1 MTPSNSQPTTSFARS
16 TTAVLSTGTPL
27 IQESARE
34 TKSPPIFRNRV
45 IDKKG
50 LRNLIAWA
58 YKEFGTSATTAIAD
72 ELKDL
77 GFHYATQAAVSISVD
92 DLRIPEDKK
101 VLLNEAEEEIT
112 RTEER
117 YRLGEITEVERH
129 TKVIDTWTETNER
142 LVKAVKRTF
151 TEHDPLNSVWMM
163 ANSGARGNMSQVRQ
177 LVGMRGLMA
186 NPQGEIIDLPIRTNF
201 REGLTVTE
209 YVISSYGARKGLVDT
224 ALRTADSGYLTR
236 RLVDVAQDMIVR
248 DEDCGTQRGIIIHAD
263 EKGRYQNNKL
273 VGRLTAENITT
284 IVKVTHVTILGGKL
298 HPCNNTAI
306 LKRFEKGMLVQPGDQ
321 LQEERK
327 TSSLALVQA
336 VKTPEGS
343 ALLVS
348 KLPQKT
354 WEVKPGDSLQVAD
367 GSWIDGETRLNEE
380 IVSLNSGLVVVSE
393 SNGTSYVSL
402 VKGSLHLCKDKKAL
416 KRFEKGSLAKPG
428 DTLTKNLTVNQYTYV
443 RSTVSGQ
450 DNALF
455 LSEFDPQNDY
465 NINTNDFP
473 LLVKKNQW
481 IDRNAELAN
490 GVLSPISGIINTYPT
505 KKEQLLLPRN
515 SEISL
520 EVSAQL
526 EARQVK
532 AVKVRSPLTCET
544 PKSVCRRCYG
554 WALAHNKLVDLGEA
568 VGIVA
573 AQSIGEPGTQLTM
586 RTFHTGGVSTAETG
600 TVRSILT
607 GTVSLGDQARV
618 RPYRTPHGRN
628 AHIAETNFQLTV
640 RSTSGQEQSV
650 SITSSSVL
658 FVENGSAVK
667 RDDVLGQ
674 IAGGNVKK
682 SVEKATKD
690 VICDL
695 AGQVNYDKEI
705 QPREATDR
713 QGNVTVKAQRLGQL
727 WVLSGDVYNLP
738 PNAEPVVEAGCA
750 VQAGDVLA
758 ESRLRSEYG
767 GDVRLRD
774 ATGDSREVQIV
785 TAKLTIKDLK
795 LVHESS
801 HVGELWNLESED
813 GLSYRLNTNPGS
825 KIGHGE
831 VIAELSDERFR
842 TQSGGLVKFSPGLS
856 IKKARSAKHGF
867 ELSHGGT
874 LLWIPQETHEI
885 NKDISLLMVKN
896 HQRIEAGTEVVKD
909 IFSQTS
915 GIVTVIQ
922 KNDILREITVQS
934 GIVHYCDMNN
944 PSHKEALERFSEE
957 GMLVN
962 PGDVLIEGGLT
973 EAPTTS
979 QMDGVAIRAD
989 NSITILSGKL
999 RLCNNQSILKRF
1011 REGMLL
1017 NPGMAVV
1024 DDFITDVF
1032 TYVQSVE
1039 TPQGSALLV
1048 SPLSQ
1053 SGDVHLCHDKHACE
1067 PFRNGQ
1073 LVYPGQ
1079 PITEELLADALACV
1093 EVVETLEGSGLRVS
1107 PFDQQQTCPIPASV
1121 QPVHDHGQWVEKGT
1135 KLVVATPTLIAENI
1149 HYVESVMSP
1158 SEGSPFLLLRPVE
1171 EFAIPDDAYVPATTL
1186 ARQPKGPSMALK
1198 AQQRLMFKDGELV
1211 KSVEP
1216 VELLRTQVILET
1228 SDTTPQMTV
1237 DVEMV
1242 PGRTKKGQRL
1252 SMVILESLLVRRD
1265 TLSDATHGSTHTELK
1280 IEDGKRVKPGQVIAT
1295 TQILCKEDGVVQIP
1309 PLEARIKKPWD
1320 TALEKDAVIEL
1331 STVERINRE
1340 AKSGGSKP
1348 AEFEAEPVRRLIV
1361 ERESDTC
1368 NIVVPK
1374 DISVDVKSGE
1384 RLVQGDTLVKDYK
1397 DMPDCQLKIRSGD
1410 VYPCHDKHACEP
1422 FREGQLV
1429 YPGQPIPTTE
1439 ELPPADALAC
1449 VEAVETPEG
1458 PGLLVSP
1465 FEQQQTCPIHAS
1477 QCVHDHGQW
1486 VEKGTELVATSSQI
1500 GGLAKVTKTPH
1511 SQTVSIRSGQLK
1523 PCTNKSTL
1531 DCFQKGQLAVGGRV
1545 LDENITLDTLT
1556 FVKSVDRPEGSM
1568 LLLSPVQEFTTL
1580 QETCELSETNYND
1593 QLHLC
1598 QDKQTLEF
1606 FQEGLLSDTSNEMLV
1621 QAVTAASDKEKL
1633 RMLVKNLIDPSGEQC
1648 SHSQLL
1654 RGDFM
1659 KEPVSRLREIC
1670 EENNLTKSSS
1680 SRKQLLIQHLKDSR
1694 MPEIIIFSNDKQINN
1709 KQESSLEDYERYLEE
1724 QPKPQ
1729 LQSYLQK
1736 FGNLKRADS
1745 SKQNLLRTI
1754 KNKMKKFIGT
1764 DVVTVAPLIF
1774 FGLPTLANDS
1784 QIEKILKEPG
1794 TIEVVYPGKGFDEWS
1809 EKEPG
1814 TIKVVYPEKGF
1825 DEWSEEELEELC
1837 RHKELLPSEAE
1848 EYRFLLDQAGIQPKP
1863 RTLDALNKDELAQL
1877 IRELRPSS
1885 AVYVQVVDTPEGSAL
1900 LLSPVQVEKFAVPE
1914 ETYEFSSKDIL
1925 TVADGQWI
1933 EPGTRLT
1940 KTPITSQMDGVAI
1953 LRDNSVT
1960 ILSGELHLRNNQ
1972 SILKRFRKGMLVKPG
1987 MAVVDDFT
1995 DVFTYVQSVE
2005 TPQGSALLVSPLSE
2019 EVHQINRTQLQVQPG
2034 DYVQSGDIVAQGLKT
2049 KRSGIVVIGEVHTT
2063 SPTSGVVEAIRPGW
2077 LRLRVGRPYMVSPE
2091 SILHVRDGGLVQRG
2105 DALALLVFERAK
2117 TGDIVQGLPRIEE
2130 LLEARRPRDAS
2141 VLCQSSGRVKLEIG
2155 EDEEVLVKIVEDQ
2168 HGDDSYDIP
2177 ADHNIFGGPVKVNRP
2192 APWDE
2197 DQHKTALLG
2206 VVELSTMMVKDLQDL
2221 CRRHSLKGYTQ
2232 WKKPELCRRLER
2244 AGIPAPPPA
2253 LQDLKADQLIDLVEK
2268 LDPSGVQ
2275 RAKLL
2280 KGDFKQKT
2288 LTELKELA
2296 KQHQLKITIQ
2306 KATGKKAGLIQRLKE
2321 ANISMPALPL
2331 NEQNKADLIA
2341 FIDEI
2346 DPSKEKRAAFV
2357 EGSFADESSRQL
2369 KQYCKAHGLKA
2380 YSKLSKPA
2388 LCTVLEKAGVQAPP
2402 RPLEKL
2408 EQPQLVQ
2415 LADRLDPTG
2424 EKAAILLKQSLEN
2437 QPIKVL
2443 QSLCKDHGLKSS
2455 SQQSQSAKK
2464 AELCQRLSQAGILPP
2479 PQPLGQLKKGE
2490 LIQLIRQMEAPTP
2503 TEGRQPEPDPDRRM
2517 TEDDRVHVYDIPLG
2531 RNVMVSD
2538 GHRVQAGSALTDG
2551 PINPHDLLDIHFK
2564 DLLRRRQSTME
2575 AAQGAIATVQQRLVD
2590 EVQSVYQ
2597 SQGVTIDNKHIE
2609 VIVRQM
2615 TSKVRIEDA
2624 GDTTLLPGELVE
2636 LPQVAKTNA
2645 AFAET
2650 GGMQAQFSPMLL
2662 GITKASLNTD
2672 SFISA
2677 ASFQE
2682 TTRVLTEA
2690 AIEGKSDLLRGLKEN
2705 VIIGRLIPA
2714 GTGFDGFD
2722 DQLRDEVGPHP
2733 DILDDDQTGYRRLS
2747 SLRPDYTVEIP
2758 VPSHSAPVLDDPS
2771 DEQLRKARRRID
2783 DTSVSPAALTRPGE
2797 HHDQVDT
2804 VFPSEILPEK
2814 REDTT
2819 EEPDQNR
2826 KNPEENLI
2834 HDSAQAEAMET
2845 EPQPMDEG
2853 V

>member
-1 MTPSNSQPTTSFARS
+1 MTPSNSQPATSFARS

-27 IQESARE
+27 IQEGARE

-45 IDKKG
+45 IDKKS

-112 RTEER
+112 RTEEC

-142 LVKAVKRTF
+142 LVEAVKRTF

-248 DEDCGTQRGIIIHAD
+248 DEDCGTQRGIIIYAD
-263 EKGRYQNNKL
+263 EKGRYQSKL
-273 VGRLTAENITT
+273 VGRLTAEDITT
-284 IVKVTHVTILGGKL
+284 IVKVTHITILGGEL
-298 HPCNNTAI
+298 LLCNDTAS
-306 LKRFEKGMLVQPGDQ
+306 LKRFEKGVLVQPGDQ

-481 IDRNAELAN
+481 VDRNAELAN
-490 GVLSPISGIINTYPT
+490 GVLSPIFGIINTYPT

-650 SITSSSVL
+650 SITSGSVL

-727 WVLSGDVYNLP
+727 WVRSGDVYNLP

-922 KNDILREITVQS
+922 KNDILREITVRS

-962 PGDVLIEGGLT
+962 PGDVLIEGELT
-973 EAPTTS
+973 
-979 QMDGVAIRAD
+979 
-989 NSITILSGKL
+989 
-999 RLCNNQSILKRF
+999 
-1011 REGMLL
+1011 
-1017 NPGMAVV
+1017 
-1024 DDFITDVF
+1024 
-1032 TYVQSVE
+1032 
-1039 TPQGSALLV
+1039 
-1048 SPLSQ
+1048 
-1053 SGDVHLCHDKHACE
+1053 
-1067 PFRNGQ
+1067 
-1073 LVYPGQ
+1073 
-1079 PITEELLADALACV
+1079 
-1093 EVVETLEGSGLRVS
+1093 
-1107 PFDQQQTCPIPASV
+1107 
-1121 QPVHDHGQWVEKGT
+1121 
-1135 KLVVATPTLIAENI
+1135 AENI

-1171 EFAIPDDAYVPATTL
+1171 EFAIPDDAYVPATML

-1237 DVEMV
+1237 DVEVV
-1242 PGRTKKGQRL
+1242 PGRTKKSQRL

-1374 DISVDVKSGE
+1374 DISVDVKPGE
-1384 RLVQGDTLVKDYK
+1384 RLVQGDTLVKHQK

-1422 FREGQLV
+1422 FRKGELV
-1429 YPGQPIPTTE
+1429 YPGQPIPITE

-1511 SQTVSIRSGQLK
+1511 SQTVSICSGQLK

-1654 RGDFM
+1654 RGDFT
-1659 KEPVSRLREIC
+1659 KESVSRLREIC

-1680 SRKQLLIQHLKDSR
+1680 SRKQLLIQRLKDSR
-1694 MPEIIIFSNDKQINN
+1694 MPEIIIFSDDQQINN
-1709 KQESSLEDYERYLEE
+1709 KQGSSLEDYERYLKE
-1724 QPKPQ
+1724 QPKLQ
-1729 LQSYLQK
+1729 LQNYLQK
-1736 FGNLKRADS
+1736 FGDLKRDDS

-1754 KNKMKKFIGT
+1754 KNKIKKFIGAG
-1764 DVVTVAPLIF
+1764 VVTVAPLIF
-1774 FGLPTLANDS
+1774 FSLPTLANDG
-1784 QIEKILKEPG
+1784 QIKTILKEPE
-1794 TIEVVYPGKGFDEWS
+1794 TIEVIYTGTGFDD

-1814 TIKVVYPEKGF
+1814 TIKVVYPGEGF
-1825 DEWSEEELEELC
+1825 DEWSEEDLEKLC
-1837 RHKELLPSEAE
+1837 GQKGLLPSEAE
-1848 EYRFLLDQAGIQPKP
+1848 EYCFLLDQAGIQPKP
-1863 RTLDALNKDELAQL
+1863 RTLDTLDKDELAQL

-1940 KTPITSQMDGVAI
+1940 KAPITSQMDGVAI

-1960 ILSGELHLRNNQ
+1960 ILSGELRLCDNQ
-1972 SILKRFRKGMLVKPG
+1972 SILKRFRKGMLVNPG

-2005 TPQGSALLVSPLSE
+2005 TPQGSALLVSPLSQ

-2206 VVELSTMMVKDLQDL
+2206 VVELSTMMVKALQDL

-2380 YSKLSKPA
+2380 YSKRSKPA

-2503 TEGRQPEPDPDRRM
+2503 TEGRQPDPDPDRRM

-2624 GDTTLLPGELVE
+2624 GDTTTLLPGELVE

-2834 HDSAQAEAMET
+2834 HDSAQAEALET